1 MSNVLFNQNM
11 EINRVT
17 KKHDTLK
24 AIAIALA
31 VMVMLTLFS
40 SDSC

>member
-1 MSNVLFNQNM
+1 MTNVLYNQHM

-17 KKHDTLK
+17 KKHDFLK
-24 AIAIALA
+24 VIAIALA
-31 VMVMLTLFS
+31 VMVALTLFS